1 MWSLQKENPR
11 LSVAKVSNIINGNCA
26 RCKNKQKIQSN
37 NRHGHVCFSRMC
49 HVSVRKGIHTSQ
61 NENGYLYINLY
72 LHTDV
77 PSMPWS
83 NRKGE
88 ISAWRC
94 PLVSIHFDVYSLGDI
109 STLTNIWKIE
119 TSTATQSGEVK
130 NKFLP
135 DIFREM
141 KGNTIIK
148 AEIVRLEWT

>member
-1 MWSLQKENPR
+1 MENVQDAR
-11 LSVAKVSNIINGNCA
+11 ISRKYKVTTGTDM
-26 RCKNKQKIQSN
+26 
-37 NRHGHVCFSRMC
+37 F
-49 HVSVRKGIHTSQ
+49 VSVECVMWASEKGIHTSQ

-77 PSMPWS
+77 PSMPWG

-119 TSTATQSGEVK
+119 TSTVTQSGEVK

-135 DIFREM
+135 DIFCEM
-141 KGNTIIK
+141 KGNTIII